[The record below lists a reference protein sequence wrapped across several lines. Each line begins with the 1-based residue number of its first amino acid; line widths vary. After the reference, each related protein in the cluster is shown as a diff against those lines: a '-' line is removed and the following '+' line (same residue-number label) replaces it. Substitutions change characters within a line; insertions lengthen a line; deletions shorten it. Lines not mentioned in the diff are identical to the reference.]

1 MNFDD
6 LPQSKFSHVI
16 LFGAPKT
23 GKTKLAG
30 ETAQKFKL
38 KWIDLESG
46 SATLKQLPEEWR
58 KNIDI
63 ISIPDNRNFPIAC
76 QTILKMFTLQK
87 GTICYVHGNW
97 NCPTCMPKGLQNL
110 FQVDLTKGNEDEIYV
125 IDSITQL
132 AQSFM
137 SHIMKPL
144 WVKDAEAMP
153 EWKHYAHQ
161 GNLLATVM
169 SQIQTGKYNI
179 ICISHEIQADT
190 PDEKSKLVP
199 IAGTRNFSA
208 TVAKFFDTVVYSEI
222 RAKQHK
228 FGSGSTYG
236 LNVITGSRTNLEI
249 STMQK
254 PSLLPFFDKSYIP
267 NDATAPNDGT
277 KATIVGTIVK
287 DKSIAS

>member
-6 LPQSKFSHVI
+6 LPQSKFSHTIV
-16 LFGAPKT
+16 FGAPKT
-23 GKTKLAG
+23 GKTKLVG
-30 ETAQKFKL
+30 ELSEKLKL
-38 KWIDLESG
+38 KWIDLEQG
-46 SATLKQLPEEWR
+46 SLVLKQLPAEWR

-63 ISIPDNRNFPIAC
+63 VSIPDSRNFPIAC
-76 QTILKMFTLQK
+76 QTLLKMFTLRK
-87 GTICYVHGNW
+87 GSICYVHGNW
-97 NCPTCMPKGLQNL
+97 NCPQCVPKGITGL
-110 FQVDLTKGNEDEIYV
+110 FPVDLTLQKEDEIWV

-144 WVKDAEAMP
+144 WDKDNEAMP

-161 GNLLATVM
+161 GNLLANIM
-169 SQIQTGKYNI
+169 SQIQVGKYNLVA
-179 ICISHEIQADT
+179 ISHEIQAET

-208 TVAKFFDTVVYSEI
+208 TVAKFFDSVVYTEI

-236 LNVITGSRTNLEI
+236 LNIISGTRTDIEI
-249 STMQK
+249 EKMKK
-254 PSLLPFFDKSYIP
+254 PSLLPFY
-267 NDATAPNDGT
+267 
-277 KATIVGTIVK
+277 VK
-287 DKSIAS
+287 DYKEPIEEIQK